1 MIGTPDMRDA
11 QSLLLRALRRHGAP
25 LPDLRT
31 AHSEA
36 WASATFAGA
45 RHRFAFAPAAPAC
58 ADALASTIGSAEFAL
73 PGHLVADI
81 VVASRAVSRD
91 GIALTIEALTVEDG

>member
-1 MIGTPDMRDA
+1 MRDA
-11 QSLLLRALRRHGAP
+11 QNLLLRALRRGGT

-31 AHSEA
+31 ANSEA

-45 RHRFAFAPAAPAC
+45 RHRFAFAPTEPAR
-58 ADALASTIGSAEFAL
+58 ADALAKTIGSTEFAL

-91 GIALTIEALTVEDG
+91 GVALTIEALTVEDS

>member
-1 MIGTPDMRDA
+1 MRDA
-11 QSLLLRALRRHGAP
+11 QTLLLRALRTSADMP
-25 LPDLRT
+25 PVSV

-45 RHRFAFAPAAPAC
+45 RHRLELAPVAATSADRFASG
-58 ADALASTIGSAEFAL
+58 LQEAEYRL

-81 VVASRAVSRD
+81 AVAARTVTRD
-91 GIALTIEALTVEDG
+91 GVALTIEALTVEDV

>member
-1 MIGTPDMRDA
+1 MMRDA
-11 QSLLLRALRRHGAP
+11 QALLLRALRSATEPMPG
-25 LPDLRT
+25 LRA

-45 RHRFAFAPAAPAC
+45 RHRFELEPAPPARADAFAER
-58 ADALASTIGSAEFAL
+58 LAQAEYRL

-81 VVASRAVSRD
+81 AVLARRETA
-91 GIALTIEALTVEDG
+91 GGVALTIGALTVEDG

>member
-1 MIGTPDMRDA
+1 MRDA
-11 QSLLLRALRRHGAP
+11 QSLLLRALRRSDGGP

-36 WASATFAGA
+36 WASATFVGA
-45 RHRFAFAPAAPAC
+45 RHRFAFAPAEPC
-58 ADALASTIGSAEFAL
+58 RADALAKAIGSAEFAL

-81 VVASRAVSRD
+81 VVASRAVSRQ
-91 GIALTIEALTVEDG
+91 GVALTIEALTVEDG

>member
-1 MIGTPDMRDA
+1 MRDA
-11 QSLLLRALRRHGAP
+11 QSLLLRALRGGGAA

-36 WASATFAGA
+36 WASATFVGA
-45 RHRFAFAPAAPAC
+45 RHRFAFAPTEPDR
-58 ADALASTIGSAEFAL
+58 ADALSEAIGSVEFTL

-81 VVASRAVSRD
+81 IVRSRSVSRE
-91 GIALTIEALTVEDG
+91 GVALTIEALTVEDS

>member
-1 MIGTPDMRDA
+1 MRDA
-11 QSLLLRALRRHGAP
+11 QSLLLRALRGGGAP
-25 LPDLRT
+25 LPDLHT

-45 RHRFAFAPAAPAC
+45 RHRFAFAPTDPAR
-58 ADALASTIGSAEFAL
+58 ADSLAQAIGSAEYIM

-81 VVASRAVSRD
+81 VVASRAVSRE
-91 GIALTIEALTVEDG
+91 GIALTIEALTVEDS

>member
-1 MIGTPDMRDA
+1 MRDA
-11 QSLLLRALRRHGAP
+11 QSLLLRALRGGGAP
-25 LPDLRT
+25 LPDLHT

-45 RHRFAFAPAAPAC
+45 RHRFTFVATEPAH
-58 ADALASTIGSAEFAL
+58 ADALAHAIGSAEFSV

-81 VVASRAVSRD
+81 VVASRAVSRE
-91 GIALTIEALTVEDG
+91 GVALTIEALTVEDS

>member
-1 MIGTPDMRDA
+1 MRDA
-11 QSLLLRALRRHGAP
+11 QTLLLRALRGGGAA
-25 LPDLRT
+25 LPDLRS

-45 RHRFAFAPAAPAC
+45 RHRFAFMPTEPAR
-58 ADALASTIGSAEFAL
+58 ADALAETIGSTEFAL

-81 VVASRAVSRD
+81 VVAARAVSRE
-91 GIALTIEALTVEDG
+91 GVALTIEALTVEDG

>member
-1 MIGTPDMRDA
+1 MRDA
-11 QSLLLRALRRHGAP
+11 QTLLLRALRRGDGAP
-25 LPDLRT
+25 LPALAT

-45 RHRFAFAPAAPAC
+45 RHRFAFVPTEPAH
-58 ADALASTIGSAEFAL
+58 ADALAEAIGRTEFSL

-81 VVASRAVSRD
+81 VVASRSVSRA
-91 GIALTIEALTVEDG
+91 GVALTIEALTVEDG

>member
-1 MIGTPDMRDA
+1 MMQDA
-11 QSLLLRALRRHGAP
+11 QTLLLRAMRTTGDPMPGLRA
-25 LPDLRT
+25 

-45 RHRFAFAPAAPAC
+45 RHRFELEPASPGHADAFAVRLTR
-58 ADALASTIGSAEFAL
+58 ADYRL

-81 VVASRAVSRD
+81 VVAARTETTQ

>member
-1 MIGTPDMRDA
+1 MRDA
-11 QSLLLRALRRHGAP
+11 QTLLLRALRSGGPAAP
-25 LPDLRT
+25 PLRV

-45 RHRFAFAPAAPAC
+45 RHRLTFAPTDAQRADAFA
-58 ADALASTIGSAEFAL
+58 DAIGEREFSL

-81 VVASRAVSRD
+81 AIATRTASAD
-91 GIALTIEALTVEDG
+91 GVALTIEALTVEDG